1 MTVIL
6 STRSLTGSG
15 NWKDTGSVII
25 KAIMIFIYEEK
36 AKRRLLQAAVPS
48 SAPVQRKAAPEPISS
63 TVKSSGRHKR
73 AYSPQEAE
81 KLLAKVE
88 LSIRE
93 QEALLGVLEGRMADP
108 ASHTDP
114 EASAALAGGAC
125 CPASGNREA
134 DAALGRT
141 DDSGRSVTGVSRRC

>member
-1 MTVIL
+1 M
-6 STRSLTGSG
+6 
-15 NWKDTGSVII
+15 
-25 KAIMIFIYEEK
+25 
-36 AKRRLLQAAVPS
+36 PS

-108 ASHTDP
+108 DSFG
-114 EASAALAGGAC
+114 GGAC